1 MIRINN
7 LTKYYKNHKVL
18 NGINLDVRKGEV
30 YGFIGHNGAGK
41 STTMNI
47 LAGLIEFQH
56 GECFVNGK
64 AIKGVRNR
72 SVKDIGYLPE
82 DPKFYPYMNAY
93 EYLNY
98 IGTIGGEDRQ
108 TILTKSAQLLQL
120 VKLDKA
126 AKRPVGGY
134 SRGMKQR
141 LGIAVAMYHDPEVL
155 LFDEPSSA
163 LDPEGRMDVV
173 SIIEELKSRGKT
185 IFLSTHILNDI
196 ERVCDRIGI
205 LHGGK
210 IVLEDNLASL
220 MKHYI
225 QPVYDVEFVELPA
238 KEKIDVLK
246 QKSYME
252 EFTAEEKKFSFRL
265 KDVEKDSNTLISDIA
280 ALGAQVVSINLR
292 KSSLE
297 EIFLKVVQ

>member
-1 MIRINN
+1 MIRIHN
-7 LTKYYKNHKVL
+7 LTKNYQDHKVL
-18 NGINLDVRKGEV
+18 NSINLEVKKGEV
-30 YGFIGHNGAGK
+30 YGFIGHNGSGK

-47 LAGLIEFQH
+47 LAGLIKFQD
-56 GECFVNGK
+56 GECFVNDK
-64 AIKGVRNR
+64 MIKGITNR
-72 SVKDIGYLPE
+72 DVKDIGYLPE
-82 DPKFYPYMNAY
+82 DPKFYPYMNAW
-93 EYLNY
+93 EYLSY

-108 TILTKSAQLLQL
+108 TIKKKSKQLLDL

-141 LGIAVAMYHDPEVL
+141 LGIAVAMYHDPHVL

-173 SIIEELKSRGKT
+173 SIIEELKSQGKT

-205 LHGGK
+205 LHDGK
-210 IVLEDNLASL
+210 IVLEDDLDTL
-220 MKHYI
+220 MTHYI
-225 QPVYDVEFVELPA
+225 QPVYDVEL
-238 KEKIDVLK
+238 EKPLTEEQRESLK
-246 QKSYME
+246 GKVYL
-252 EFTAEEKKFSFRL
+252 EKMTQEDKKLSFWM
-265 KDVEKDSNTLISDIA
+265 KNIKKNGNNLISDITQ
-280 ALGAQVVSINLR
+280 LGTQVISINLR

-297 EIFLKVVQ
+297 EIFLKVAK

>member
-1 MIRINN
+1 MIRIHN
-7 LTKYYKNHKVL
+7 LTKNYQDHKVL
-18 NGINLDVRKGEV
+18 NSINLEVKKGEV
-30 YGFIGHNGAGK
+30 YGFIGHNGSGK

-47 LAGLIEFQH
+47 LAGLIKFQD
-56 GECFVNGK
+56 GECFVNEK
-64 AIKGVRNR
+64 MIKGITNR
-72 SVKDIGYLPE
+72 DVKDIGYLPE
-82 DPKFYPYMNAY
+82 DPKFYPYMNAW
-93 EYLNY
+93 EYLSY

-108 TILTKSAQLLQL
+108 TIKKKSKQLLDL

-141 LGIAVAMYHDPEVL
+141 LGIAVAMYHDPHVL

-173 SIIEELKSRGKT
+173 SIIEELKSQGKT

-205 LHGGK
+205 LHDGK
-210 IVLEDNLASL
+210 IVLEDDLDTL
-220 MKHYI
+220 MTHYI
-225 QPVYDVEFVELPA
+225 QPVYDVEL
-238 KEKIDVLK
+238 EKPLTEEQRESLK
-246 QKSYME
+246 GKVYL
-252 EFTAEEKKFSFRL
+252 EKMTQEDKKLSFWM
-265 KDVEKDSNTLISDIA
+265 KNIKKNGNNLISDIA
-280 ALGAQVVSINLR
+280 QLGTQVISINLR

-297 EIFLKVVQ
+297 EIFLKVAK